1 MPTIPNA
8 ATGTIAIQHSVPMS
22 SVPTY
27 VNKVF
32 DGGLTGYYLVK
43 SVVDC
48 FNDSCRLPIFAQY
61 RTAQDKSN
69 PYFQVDSALVTRRPD
84 PRKSAMQKCSK
95 PC

>member
-48 FNDSCRLPIFAQY
+48 FNDSCRLAYLRNIGLHKTSLILIF
-61 RTAQDKSN
+61 RWIL
-69 PYFQVDSALVTRRPD
+69 PW
-84 PRKSAMQKCSK
+84 
-95 PC
+95 